1 MRKVIV
7 LCLMIFVTMI
17 LSFTHVASSFAE
29 IDGDEPQNELA
40 QANDKKE
47 EPEEEE
53 EDDDC

>member
-7 LCLMIFVTMI
+7 FCVMIFVTMI
-17 LSFTHVASSFAE
+17 LSFTHVASSFAK
-29 IDGDEPQNELA
+29 IGGDEPQNELA

>member
-47 EPEEEE
+47 EPEEED
-53 EDDDC
+53 DDDC

>member
-1 MRKVIV
+1 MRKVIDLCVMV
-7 LCLMIFVTMI
+7 LITMI
-17 LSFTHVASSFAE
+17 LSFTYVASSFAK

-53 EDDDC
+53 DDDC